1 MKSRF
6 AIWIAL
12 AALLAPAAEA
22 GSLENGVW
30 TPKCTA
36 PPPAPEI
43 SSESAAAYNETGKAM
58 LAWQTTAKAYVD
70 CLSGEAKADQ
80 STIVNTA
87 NASVTALSAQ
97 INALNQKSAEAA
109 AALNKKKGAAAGH

>member
-1 MKSRF
+1 MKTRF

-12 AALLAPAAEA
+12 AALLAPPAEA
-22 GSLENGVW
+22 GTLENGVW

-36 PPPAPEI
+36 PAAPPEI
-43 SSESAAAYNETGKAM
+43 SAGSASAYNETAKAM
-58 LAWQTTAKAYVD
+58 LAWQTTAKAYAD
-70 CLSGEAKADQ
+70 CLNGEAKADQ

-87 NASVTALSAQ
+87 NASINTLSQ
-97 INALNQKSAEAA
+97 EINALNQKSADAA